1 MGSQAKGAME
11 DAIGK
16 ILGESKPWAE
26 GKAEKAKEEIE
37 NAVGGAKD
45 TVRDPSNK

>member
-1 MGSQAKGAME
+1 MGSQARGAIE

-16 ILGESKPWAE
+16 ILGESNA
-26 GKAEKAKEEIE
+26 